1 MFLKDILNELDYR
14 LLLNKYDFDYL
25 KSIDYCNFME
35 VYIFL
40 ENRNVYFIND
50 LLIHYLEIFTLDF
63 VIVEKAFNALF
74 KKYGDD
80 YISIIGNNMSL
91 LDDAIIVILEKY

>member
-74 KKYGDD
+74 NKYGDD